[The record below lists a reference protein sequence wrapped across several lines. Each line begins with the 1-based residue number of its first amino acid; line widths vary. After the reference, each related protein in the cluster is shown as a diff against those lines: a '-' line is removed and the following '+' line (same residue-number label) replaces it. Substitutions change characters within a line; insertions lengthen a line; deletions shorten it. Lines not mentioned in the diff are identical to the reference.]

1 MNFAI
6 YRLNSVNPGLLPLS
20 IFLLFSRDLH
30 VVLASEVPVQDL
42 LSWVTPGLVASSRDL
57 LPHVS
62 IHLCQVC
69 PELTAPPVLTSLSQP
84 LLGTLGSSGNCWM
97 LTVLQGVGKCL
108 SHPRRPARSKLRILS
123 TLKSFCIPAGN
134 FSSSQLTEES
144 GHRVQSFLRRLSISV
159 SCFSCAPMDCSP
171 SGSSVHGDSSGKNAG
186 LTFPSPGD
194 LPDPGIEPGTPALQ
208 ADSLPSEPPGK
219 PLRHLSAFKF

>member
-1 MNFAI
+1 MLFWPQRPRSRICWAGWLLVWLPAPVICCPMSPSTSAKFALST
-6 YRLNSVNPGLLPLS
+6 RALP
-20 IFLLFSRDLH
+20 FWH
-30 VVLASEVPVQDL
+30 P
-42 LSWVTPGLVASSRDL
+42 
-57 LPHVS
+57 
-62 IHLCQVC
+62 
-69 PELTAPPVLTSLSQP
+69 SQP

-159 SCFSCAPMDCSP
+159 SYFSCAPMDCSP
-171 SGSSVHGDSSGKNAG
+171 SGSSVHGDSSRKNAG

-194 LPDPGIEPGTPALQ
+194 IPDPGIEPGTPALQ

-219 PLRHLSAFKF
+219 PLRHLSISKF